1 MGASPFLGGLW
12 QNPYKGKAPFFRAIT
27 KLHNKDYT
35 TALGSPIL
43 KPMSM
48 RKVDGHGPSGALGIA
63 ANRAVQAPLAMNQR

>member
-35 TALGSPIL
+35 TDWNS
-43 KPMSM
+43 
-48 RKVDGHGPSGALGIA
+48 V
-63 ANRAVQAPLAMNQR
+63 V